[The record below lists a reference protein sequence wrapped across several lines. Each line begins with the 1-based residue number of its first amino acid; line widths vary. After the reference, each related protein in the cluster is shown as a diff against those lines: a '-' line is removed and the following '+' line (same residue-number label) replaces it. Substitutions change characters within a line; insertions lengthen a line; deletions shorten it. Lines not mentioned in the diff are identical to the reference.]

1 MRGRHECPKLPDRCH
16 LRHFIIAV
24 CSFYMQAGFLRRT
37 VMTKMSKVL
46 WIAVAIVGIMDV
58 VVFVSHAKAPDKVA
72 ASGAQL
78 RPLKPPATGQIN
90 VAFIVSDQANV
101 MDIAGAWEVF
111 GDSMLTSKGKP
122 WHESDGDDMVMPFNT
137 YTVSDS
143 LKPVSAAN
151 GLTIVPN
158 YSFETAPKPQ
168 VIVIPA
174 QGGRSDAQK
183 AWLLANSA
191 TADVTMSVCTGA
203 SMLAKYGLLDGLTA
217 TTHHMYAPDM
227 QKRYPAVHFVSGTRF
242 VENGK
247 VATAGGLT
255 SGIDLALHV
264 VERYYGREVAQLT
277 ADFMEYG
284 GELWKNPEFN
294 QVKPV
299 VAAK

>member
-1 MRGRHECPKLPDRCH
+1 
-16 LRHFIIAV
+16 
-24 CSFYMQAGFLRRT
+24 
-37 VMTKMSKVL
+37 MTKMSKVL
-46 WIAVAIVGIMDV
+46 WTAVAIVGIMDV

-78 RPLKPPATGQIN
+78 RLLKPPATGQIN

-111 GDSMLTSKGKP
+111 SDSMLTSKGKP
-122 WHESDGDDMVMPFNT
+122 WHESDGNDMVMPFNT

-143 LKPVSAAN
+143 LKPVNAN

-158 YSFETAPKPQ
+158 YTFATAPKPQ

-174 QGGRSDAQK
+174 QAGRSDAQK
-183 AWLLANSA
+183 AWLLANSPS
-191 TADVTMSVCTGA
+191 ADVTMSVCTGA
-203 SMLAKYGLLDGLTA
+203 SMLAKYGLLDGQTA
-217 TTHHMYAPDM
+217 TTHHLYAAGM
-227 QKRYPAVHFVSGTRF
+227 QKQYPAVHFVSGTRF

-264 VERYYGREVAQLT
+264 VERYYGREVAQVT
-277 ADFMEYG
+277 ADYLEYG
-284 GELWKNPEFN
+284 GQLWKSPDFD
-294 QVKPV
+294 QVKAV

>member
-1 MRGRHECPKLPDRCH
+1 MTRTKKRLW
-16 LRHFIIAV
+16 FAVAMIAV
-24 CSFYMQAGFLRRT
+24 LDS
-37 VMTKMSKVL
+37 
-46 WIAVAIVGIMDV
+46 AVY
-58 VVFVSHAKAPDKVA
+58 VSRAAKAPDKVA
-72 ASGAQL
+72 TSTAQST
-78 RPLKPPATGQIN
+78 PLKPPAKGQIN
-90 VAFIVSDQANV
+90 VAFVISEGANV

-111 GDSMLTSKGKP
+111 GDAMLTSKGKP
-122 WHESDGDDMVMPFNT
+122 WHETDGDDMAMPFNT

-143 LKPVSAAN
+143 LKPVNAAN

>member
-1 MRGRHECPKLPDRCH
+1 MTRTKKL
-16 LRHFIIAV
+16 
-24 CSFYMQAGFLRRT
+24 
-37 VMTKMSKVL
+37 L
-46 WIAVAIVGIMDV
+46 WIAVAVIALLDCA
-58 VVFVSHAKAPDKVA
+58 FYVSRASRIPRKVA
-72 ASGAQL
+72 ASTAQITS
-78 RPLKPPATGQIN
+78 LKPPAKGPIN
-90 VAFIVSDQANV
+90 VALLISDSANI

-111 GDSMLTSKGKP
+111 GDAMLTSKGKP

-143 LKPVSAAN
+143 LKPVNASG
-151 GLTIVPN
+151 GLIIVPN

-168 VIVIPA
+168 IIVIPA
-174 QGGRSDAQK
+174 QRGRSDAQK

-203 SMLAKYGLLDGLTA
+203 SMLAKYGLLDGMTA
-217 TTHHMYAPDM
+217 TTHHMYAANM
-227 QKRYPAVHFVSGTRF
+227 QKQYPAVHFVSGTRF

-255 SGIDLALHV
+255 SGIDLSLHI
-264 VERYYGREVAQLT
+264 VERYYGREAAQAT
-277 ADFMEYG
+277 ADFLEYG
-284 GELWKNPEFN
+284 GELWKSPEFG

>member
-1 MRGRHECPKLPDRCH
+1 VSKSKLQRKNVMTRIEK
-16 LRHFIIAV
+16 LLWTAVAIIAV
-24 CSFYMQAGFLRRT
+24 LDC
-37 VMTKMSKVL
+37 
-46 WIAVAIVGIMDV
+46 AVY
-58 VVFVSHAKAPDKVA
+58 VSRAARMPDKVA
-72 ASGAQL
+72 ASTVQTT
-78 RPLKPPATGQIN
+78 PLKPPAKGPIN
-90 VAFIVSDQANV
+90 VAFVISEGANV
-101 MDIAGAWEVF
+101 MDIAGPWEVF
-111 GDSMLTSKGKP
+111 SDAMLTSKGKP
-122 WHESDGDDMVMPFNT
+122 WHESDGDDMMMPFNT

-143 LKPVSAAN
+143 LKPVNAAN
-151 GLTIVPN
+151 GLVIVPN

-174 QGGRSDAQK
+174 QGGRSAAQK
-183 AWLLANSA
+183 AWLLSNSA

-217 TTHHMYAPDM
+217 TTHHMYAANM
-227 QKRYPAVHFVSGTRF
+227 QKQYPAVHFVSGTRF

-264 VERYYGREVAQLT
+264 VERYYGRGVAQVT

-284 GELWKNPEFN
+284 GELWKSPEFN

-299 VAAK
+299 AAK